1 MLHLER
7 WARARWGM
15 IIFEGITPLTLT
27 LATLA
32 VRARSAPPWMV
43 KPHFCCRLSRS
54 RSRLSSCFGILTA
67 VCWWCLS
74 CSRGVQN
81 NVIRMFPSQ
90 PQWKCGAEWHYAFK
104 YISESESES
113 ESKKDWAHVPGNSF
127 YCGMCFEKVKNISIT
142 IPGSDP
148 RGPPDR
154 PAARHWLRWAAECC
168 LLSSQVLFSLST
180 LLMMG
185 RLAAGVNRNTC
196 YLSYYLHI
204 YTRSPH
210 MYRSKRIHSIDII
223 YLYSRYIC
231 AECLLTENRYVD
243 MYFGPWIR

>member
-1 MLHLER
+1 MLFGCFHLSHNGNVVR
-7 WARARWGM
+7 S
-15 IIFEGITPLTLT
+15 GITP
-27 LATLA
+27 
-32 VRARSAPPWMV
+32 SNI
-43 KPHFCCRLSRS
+43 FLSWEK
-54 RSRLSSCFGILTA
+54 LNLN
-67 VCWWCLS
+67 L
-74 CSRGVQN
+74 N
-81 NVIRMFPSQ
+81 
-90 PQWKCGAEWHYAFK
+90 
-104 YISESESES
+104 
-113 ESKKDWAHVPGNSF
+113 KKDWAHVPGNSF

-180 LLMMG
+180 PLMMG
-185 RLAAGVNRNTC
+185 RLATGVIPNTC